1 MLTSSFPAVLV
12 DVAAKPKQLS
22 ASQMGQLE
30 KTRQKLGLK
39 KFVKMTHLTCPRHSL
54 TNFEYE
60 AHARTGNGS
69 YVNLLEQLGKK
80 PLKTRFLKS

>member
-12 DVAAKPKQLS
+12 DVAAKPKELS
-22 ASQMGQLE
+22 ASQLGQLE
-30 KTRQKLGLK
+30 KNPPKTRLK
-39 KFVKMTHLTCPRHSL
+39 KFVKMTHLTCPRNSL

-69 YVNLLEQLGKK
+69 YGNLLKLAYKN
-80 PLKTRFLKS
+80 F